1 MNHDVFISYSSKNPE
16 AAQAIC
22 HVLEENGIKCWMA
35 PRDIPLG
42 SKYAAV
48 ISRAIKSSK
57 AVVLVFSEQSAISP
71 WVESEIN
78 IAFSNHK
85 PIFPYKI
92 DKAVLEKYDEFYL
105 MLNSRHWIDSYP
117 DFRTRFDELVQT
129 VGKYVGVDVEKKS
142 TSQPQVP
149 PVPEPPVP
157 PTPKPRR
164 RWWLWALLAV
174 LAVAVG
180 VGLFGGDRGKGGD
193 LDAQRHQADSL
204 VQVIESERHRS
215 DSLALVAQRL
225 EKEKSDRAEQERIA
239 KEKAE
244 QERIAKEKAEKD
256 RIAQEQKA
264 KAETERKAAEKA
276 EAERKAA
283 QPVAK
288 TYKVGDYYDD
298 GTKQGVVFDVWDDG
312 RHGKIVSLDVR
323 YKEWSIRPS
332 YKKKIVVG
340 ADSKSDGKANTDK
353 VMSRSDSAE
362 YPAFVWCRNKGADW
376 YLPAIDELE
385 LLLSNDSV
393 YDSVSNTL
401 EQKGAE
407 PLSIVRPLNYRDFN
421 YWSSTERDVSCAWY
435 VNRGET
441 GGSLQKNYDHLVRA
455 VATF

>member
-1 MNHDVFISYSSKNPE
+1 MNHDVFISYSSKNPD

-48 ISRAIKSSK
+48 ISQAIKSSK

-129 VGKYVGVDVEKKS
+129 VGKYVGVDVEKKT

-164 RWWLWALLAV
+164 RWWLWALLAA

-180 VGLFGGDRGKGGD
+180 VGLLGGDRGTSGD
-193 LDAQRHQADSL
+193 LDAQQHQADSL
-204 VQVIESERHRS
+204 AQVIEAERHRS

-225 EKEKSDRAEQERIA
+225 EKEKTDRAEQERLAKEKAEKERIA

-244 QERIAKEKAEKD
+244 QERIAKEKAE
-256 RIAQEQKA
+256 
-264 KAETERKAAEKA
+264 
-276 EAERKAA
+276 AERKAA
-283 QPVAK
+283 QQAAK
-288 TYKVGDYYDD
+288 TYKVGDYYNEN
-298 GTKQGVVFDVWDDG
+298 GKEGVVFDVWDNG
-312 RHGKIVSLDVR
+312 RHGKIVSIDQEKLRWCTDEQ
-323 YKEWSIRPS
+323 YDKE
-332 YKKKIVVG
+332 IVVG
-340 ADSKSDGKANTDK
+340 ADSKSNGKANTDK
-353 VMSRSDSAE
+353 VMARSDSDQ
-362 YPAFVWCRNKGADW
+362 YPAFTWCRNKGADW

-385 LLLSNDSV
+385 LLLLNDNV
-393 YDSVSNTL
+393 HDAVNKTL
-401 EQKGAE
+401 AQKGGAKLYDKGE
-407 PLSIVRPLNYRDFN
+407 FMV
-421 YWSSTERDVSCAWY
+421 YWSSTEYNFFCAWRVGMLSGY
-435 VNRGET
+435 TSNP
-441 GGSLQKNYDHLVRA
+441 SKYYDFYVRA
-455 VATF
+455 VSAF

>member
-48 ISRAIKSSK
+48 ISRAIKGSK

-92 DKAVLEKYDEFYL
+92 DRAVLEKYDEFYL

-129 VGKYVGVDVEKKS
+129 VGKYVGVDVKKKP

-164 RWWLWALLAV
+164 RWWLWALLAA

-180 VGLFGGDRGKGGD
+180 VGLFGMVEDQHNIDVLEGKGRDG
-193 LDAQRHQADSL
+193 
-204 VQVIESERHRS
+204 VYE
-215 DSLALVAQRL
+215 
-225 EKEKSDRAEQERIA
+225 
-239 KEKAE
+239 
-244 QERIAKEKAEKD
+244 
-256 RIAQEQKA
+256 
-264 KAETERKAAEKA
+264 
-276 EAERKAA
+276 
-283 QPVAK
+283 
-288 TYKVGDYYDD
+288 VGDYYNRD
-298 GTKQGVVFDVWDDG
+298 GKEGVVFDVWDDG
-312 RHGKIVSLDVR
+312 RHGKILSLDQSS
-323 YKEWSIRPS
+323 KQLQWCTN
-332 YKKKIVVG
+332 KQLDKKIDVG
-340 ADSKSDGKANTDK
+340 ADSKSDGKVNTDK
-353 VMSRSDSAE
+353 VMARGDADQ
-362 YPAFVWCRNKGADW
+362 YPAFTWCRDKGADW
-376 YLPAIDELE
+376 YLPAIDELR
-385 LLLSNDSV
+385 LLLLNDSV
-393 YDSVSNTL
+393 HDVVNKTIA
-401 EQKGAE
+401 QKGGTE
-407 PLSIVRPLNYRDFN
+407 LYDIGL
-421 YWSSTERDVSCAWY
+421 YWSSSEYNEFCAWY
-435 VNRGET
+435 VYMGSGYTFNANRNKYRN
-441 GGSLQKNYDHLVRA
+441 LYVRA
-455 VATF
+455 VSAF